1 MSLRIRVETEGT
13 AVTIRLAGDLDLA
26 TEHCVREAIA
36 AVLDGEGLDGGALDG
51 SVLDGSAPDDPG
63 PDSLTVDLAD
73 VAFLD
78 CRGLSTL
85 IHGRHVADTHR
96 VAFRVRNA
104 SGITA
109 SVLRLTGTLDYLA
122 GTPDGAGD

>member
-1 MSLRIRVETEGT
+1 MSLRIRLETDGT

-26 TEHCVREAIA
+26 TEHDVRESIA
-36 AVLDGEGLDGGALDG
+36 AALDGDGLDGGA
-51 SVLDGSAPDDPG
+51 

-85 IHGRHVADTHR
+85 IHGRHVADAHR
-96 VAFRVRNA
+96 IAFRVRNA
-104 SGITA
+104 TGIPA
-109 SVLRLTGTLDYLA
+109 SVLRLTGTLDYLT
-122 GTPDGAGD
+122 GLPDGSHP